1 MLGSHPWYFIAPM
14 LARVLG
20 PYLSRIALSLITLR
34 LFTISLSADVT
45 MPSVFGDHMV
55 LQQGVTLPVWGD
67 ASPGERVS
75 VMIGDRYEETTADFR
90 GHWRVNFR
98 PIPKS
103 TASFTVVI
111 NGNNRLEFRDVLA
124 GDVWICAGE
133 GNMEFPCSQSETGRE
148 MVESVSDPGLR
159 LFIAPLSS
167 GDAGKAQVGKW
178 LVCNPENAAG
188 FSAIGYF
195 FGRDLRSSQ
204 KIPIGIIQATEQ
216 GSPIRSWISK
226 VGLEKAPSVPSA
238 SKDFSG
244 KSSTSGLPDP
254 GAIFGSMIEPIIP
267 YAMTGVIWYQGE
279 SDEGFLALQYR
290 RLFPRL
296 ISDWRERW
304 KQGPFPFFFVSLAGF
319 GSEDGNP
326 VESFLGND
334 GLPRRSWPWIRE
346 GASAALTLP
355 ATGMAVASDLGV
367 PDDRYPA
374 DKLDVGRRLALL
386 ARHRVYG
393 EAVADEGPVFRSVHP
408 EGKKI
413 RVMFDSSGA
422 GLICGASPW
431 QPKGQPLLRGTT
443 PKGFAIAGKD
453 GKWFPASGT
462 IEGESLVLWSESV
475 PDPLC
480 VRYGWRG
487 FSLGNIYNK
496 MGLPAPPFRSD
507 TEQPKSGL

>member
-1 MLGSHPWYFIAPM
+1 M
-14 LARVLG
+14 LARVLV
-20 PYLSRIALSLITLR
+20 PCLSRMVLSLIILR
-34 LFTISLSADVT
+34 HFTISLSADVT

-75 VMIGDRYEETTADFR
+75 VMIGDRYEETKTDFR
-90 GHWRVNFR
+90 GHWRVTFR

-133 GNMEFPCSQSETGRE
+133 GNMEFPCSQSATGRE

-159 LFIAPLSS
+159 LFIVPPSS
-167 GDAGKAQVGKW
+167 GVAGMEQAGKW
-178 LVCNPENAAG
+178 LVCNPGNAAG

-204 KIPIGIIQATEQ
+204 KIPIGIIQITEQ
-216 GSPIRSWISK
+216 QSPIRSWISK
-226 VGLEKAPSVPSA
+226 AGLEKAPSVPSI
-238 SKDFSG
+238 SKG
-244 KSSTSGLPDP
+244 CPDP
-254 GAIFGSMIEPIIP
+254 GAIFGSKISPIIP

-279 SDEGFLALQYR
+279 SDEGLPALQYR
-290 RLFPRL
+290 RLLPRL
-296 ISDWRERW
+296 IVDWREQW

-319 GSEDGNP
+319 GPEEGNP
-326 VESFLGND
+326 VEPFLGND

-346 GASAALTLP
+346 GASAALRLP
-355 ATGMAVASDLGV
+355 STGMAVATDLGV

-393 EAVADEGPVFRSVHP
+393 EAVTDEGPVCRSVQP
-408 EGKKI
+408 EGKRI
-413 RVMFDSSGA
+413 RVLFDSSGA
-422 GLICGASPW
+422 GLTLGASPW
-431 QPKGQPLLRGTT
+431 QPEGQPLLRGTT
-443 PKGFAIAGKD
+443 PKGFAIAGKN
-453 GKWFPASGT
+453 GKWFPASGM
-462 IEGESLVLWSESV
+462 IEGESLLLWSESV
-475 PDPLC
+475 PDHLY

-487 FSLGNIYNK
+487 FPLGNVYNK
-496 MGLPAPPFRSD
+496 LGLPAPPFRSD
-507 TEQPKSGL
+507 TEQPISGL